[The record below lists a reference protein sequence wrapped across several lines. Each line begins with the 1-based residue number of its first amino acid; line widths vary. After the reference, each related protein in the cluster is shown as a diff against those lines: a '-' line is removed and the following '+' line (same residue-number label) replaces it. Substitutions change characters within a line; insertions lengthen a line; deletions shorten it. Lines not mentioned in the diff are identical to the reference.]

1 MNVRIRTLVEI
12 NTAEGILP
20 ANTVHDCHPRVARDW
35 IAEHIATL
43 EETITPTAPASTNKR
58 RRTIK

>member
-12 NTAEGILP
+12 VTAEGILP

-35 IAEHIATL
+35 IVEHIAEL
-43 EETITPTAPASTNKR
+43 EGTPVPTALPTKR
-58 RRTIK
+58 RLKK